1 IPSPVLDVPFHS
13 RYLWAGVMPF
23 RAYLS
28 KKINPAHLNPD
39 TLVGKYVPNL
49 IAKPF
54 EVTKEYA
61 QLIYDQTLSPRLDKV
76 LRKWDQDNWGSQEQR
91 QKLAYIILVE
101 LLAYQYATRPKTFSS
116 CTASSRGSSRA
127 GLR

>member
-1 IPSPVLDVPFHS
+1 ITVERGFATIPLPGIDVPFHS

-28 KKINPAHLNPD
+28 KKVNPTHLNPD

-76 LRKWDQDNWGSQEQR
+76 LRKWDQ
-91 QKLAYIILVE
+91 
-101 LLAYQYATRPKTFSS
+101 
-116 CTASSRGSSRA
+116 
-127 GLR
+127 